1 MSFLIVE
8 ITSKGMIF
16 GADKNVTTTYTDGT
30 SDQNTKT
37 EKVLKWPNGKALVG
51 FVGQGQIGNLSTK
64 SWIEKFIT
72 DNPTFSSLEQISLKL
87 KDEVEKQR
95 RKDEGASKAKVL
107 IIHLG
112 GFEKSVGIEI
122 PKIYYI
128 TNSYGLDKYSYID
141 FRKEFKCTE
150 ELWKY
155 FPGINTAEDLKTALT
170 KMEENLDPFWFHQGL
185 DLLTFNVFHVS
196 LKFAFKNLINNHPKH
211 KLPTSLQ
218 EWEKHAKMQILM
230 YGAYFESFHPANELY
245 VGGGAD
251 IVSIEW
257 GPK

>member
-16 GADKNVTTTYTDGT
+16 GADKNVTTIYPDGT
-30 SDQNTKT
+30 THQNKKT
-37 EKVLKWPNGKALVG
+37 EKVLKWPSGKALVG
-51 FVGQGQIGNLSTK
+51 FVGQGQIGGLSTK
-64 SWIEKFIT
+64 TWIEKFIT
-72 DNPTFSSLEQISLKL
+72 DNPTFSSLEQISMKL

-95 RKDEGASKAKVL
+95 RIDEGTNSAEVL

-112 GFEKSVGIEI
+112 GFEKSIGIEI

-128 TNSYGLDKYSYID
+128 TNSYGLDKYTYID
-141 FRKEFKCTE
+141 IRKEFKCTE

-155 FPGINTAEDLKTALT
+155 FPQITTAEDLKKELT
-170 KMEENLDPFWFHQGL
+170 KLENNLEPFWFHQGL
-185 DLLTFNVFHVS
+185 DLLTFNVFHAS
-196 LKFAFKNLINNHPKH
+196 LKFAFKNLINNHPDH
-211 KLPTSLQ
+211 KLPTSLG

-230 YGAYFESFHPANELY
+230 YGAYFEAFHAANELY

-251 IVSIEW
+251 VVSIEW
-257 GPK
+257 KSN